1 MNKAGKKREGGK
13 STHLKVGILAR
24 PQSAHPQIRQYN
36 LTAGM
41 CQQGAMIGCH
51 GKGETTLIGP
61 RVQLAGEQTLCLLR
75 ILAVAEIQQFVACNR
90 KAKRVGN

>member
-1 MNKAGKKREGGK
+1 MKYGHGKET
-13 STHLKVGILAR
+13 THAHLEVGIFAR
-24 PQSAHPQIRQYN
+24 TQSSHPQIRQYN

-51 GKGETTLIGP
+51 GQRETALIRP

-75 ILAVAEIQQFVACNR
+75 ILSVTEIQQFVA
-90 KAKRVGN
+90 